1 MLRYIVQ
8 SMETGVVT
16 LFLLATITFFL
27 MHVIPGSPFAGETS
41 KLPVK
46 VVEKL
51 QEKYGLDRPL
61 FEQYTMYMKN
71 AVRGDFGVSIYR
83 KGRNIDKIIANG
95 LPYTMRLG
103 AVSVTFALVTG
114 IFLGTVA
121 AFTKK
126 KWLSN
131 LVLVVATAGVSMPGF
146 LLSVLLL
153 LLFGVVLQWLPF
165 VGLGSPLHYILPAVG
180 MAFAPI
186 SMIARL
192 VRSSLREVMKQD
204 YMVLA
209 RSKGTP
215 ENLVILRHGLKNAML
230 PVITYAGPMIATLL
244 TGSFVIESLY
254 SIPGIGAEFVTSI
267 TNRDYTMIMALTILY
282 GSFIIVANII
292 TDIINA
298 MIDPRIKLGR

>member
-1 MLRYIVQ
+1 MLKYIVKRLAV
-8 SMETGVVT
+8 GVVT

-27 MHVIPGSPFAGETS
+27 MHIIPGSPFAGETT

-46 VVEKL
+46 VLEKL
-51 QEKYGLDRPL
+51 YEKYGLDKPIT
-61 FEQYTMYMKN
+61 EQYVIYLKN

-83 KGRNIDKIIANG
+83 KGKSIDKIIANG

-103 AVSVTFALVTG
+103 AVSVCFALVMG

-121 AFTKK
+121 AFTKR
-126 KWLSN
+126 KWLTN
-131 LVLVVATAGVSMPGF
+131 LVLVLATAGVSMPGF

-180 MAFAPI
+180 MSFAPI

-209 RSKGTP
+209 KSKGTS
-215 ENLVILRHGLKNAML
+215 EKLVIWR
-230 PVITYAGPMIATLL
+230 
-244 TGSFVIESLY
+244 
-254 SIPGIGAEFVTSI
+254 
-267 TNRDYTMIMALTILY
+267 
-282 GSFIIVANII
+282 
-292 TDIINA
+292 
-298 MIDPRIKLGR
+298 

>member
-1 MLRYIVQ
+1 MLRYIVKR
-8 SMETGVVT
+8 MAVGVVT

-186 SMIARL
+186 SMVARL

>member
-1 MLRYIVQ
+1 MLKYIVKRLAV
-8 SMETGVVT
+8 GVVT

-27 MHVIPGSPFAGETS
+27 MHIIPGSPFAGETT

-46 VVEKL
+46 VMEKL
-51 QEKYGLDRPL
+51 YEKYGLDKPL
-61 FEQYTMYMKN
+61 GEQYVMYLKN

-83 KGRNIDKIIANG
+83 KGKSINKIIANG

-103 AVSVTFALVTG
+103 AVSVCFALVMG

-121 AFTKK
+121 AFTKR
-126 KWLSN
+126 KWLTN
-131 LVLVVATAGVSMPGF
+131 LVMVLATMGVSMPGF

-180 MAFAPI
+180 MSFAPI

-209 RSKGTP
+209 KSKGTS
-215 ENLVILRHGLKNAML
+215 EKLVIWRHGLKNAML

>member
-1 MLRYIVQ
+1 MVRYTIKRLAV
-8 SMETGVVT
+8 GAVT

-27 MHVIPGSPFAGETS
+27 MHVIPGSPFAGETT

-46 VVEKL
+46 VLDKL
-51 QEKYGLDRPL
+51 YEKYGLDKPL
-61 FEQYTMYMKN
+61 LEQYVIYMKN

-83 KGRNIDKIIANG
+83 KGKSIEKIIAAG
-95 LPYTMRLG
+95 LPYTVRLG
-103 AVSVTFALVTG
+103 AVSVCVALLMG
-114 IFLGTVA
+114 IFLGSVA

-126 KWLSN
+126 RWLSN
-131 LVLVVATAGVSMPGF
+131 LVLIVATAGVSMPGF

-153 LLFGVVLQWLPF
+153 LLFGVVLKWLPF
-165 VGLGSPLHYILPAVG
+165 VGLNSPLHYILPATG

-209 RSKGTP
+209 RAKGTP
-215 ENLVILRHGLKNAML
+215 EKLVIWRHGLKNAML

-282 GSFIIVANII
+282 GTFIIIANII
-292 TDIINA
+292 TDIVNA
-298 MIDPRIKLGR
+298 MIDPRIKLGK

>member
-1 MLRYIVQ
+1 MLKYIAKRLAV
-8 SMETGVVT
+8 GAVT

-27 MHVIPGSPFAGETS
+27 MHVIPGSPFAGDTV
-41 KLPVK
+41 KLPAK

-51 QEKYGLDRPL
+51 YEKYGLDKPVT
-61 FEQYTMYMKN
+61 EQYVIYMKN
-71 AVRGDFGVSIYR
+71 LLHGDFGVSIYR
-83 KGRNIDKIIANG
+83 KGKSIEKIIANG

-103 AVSVTFALVTG
+103 AVSFCFALVVG
-114 IFLGTVA
+114 IFMGTVA

-131 LVLVVATAGVSMPGF
+131 FVVFLATIGVSMPGF
-146 LLSVLLL
+146 LLSVLLM

-165 VGLGSPLHYILPAVG
+165 VGLGSPLHYILPAAG
-180 MAFAPI
+180 MAFYPI

-209 RSKGTP
+209 KSKGTP
-215 ENLVILRHGLKNAML
+215 EKLVIWRHGLKNAML
-230 PVITYAGPMIATLL
+230 PVITYAGPLIATML

-282 GSFIIVANII
+282 GAFIIFANIV
-292 TDIINA
+292 TDILNA
-298 MIDPRIKLGR
+298 MFDPRIKLGK

>member
-1 MLRYIVQ
+1 MLKYIAKRLAV
-8 SMETGVVT
+8 GVVT
-16 LFLLATITFFL
+16 LLLLATITFFL
-27 MHVIPGSPFAGETS
+27 MHVIPGSPFAGDTV
-41 KLPVK
+41 KLPAK

-51 QEKYGLDRPL
+51 YEKYGLDKPVT
-61 FEQYTMYMKN
+61 EQYVIYMKN
-71 AVRGDFGVSIYR
+71 LLHGDFGVSIYR
-83 KGRNIDKIIANG
+83 KGKSIAKIIANG

-103 AVSVTFALVTG
+103 AVSFCFALVLG
-114 IFLGTVA
+114 IFMGTVA
-121 AFTKK
+121 AFTKR

-131 LVLVVATAGVSMPGF
+131 FVVFLATIGVSMPGF

-165 VGLGSPLHYILPAVG
+165 VGLGSPLHYILPAAG
-180 MAFAPI
+180 MAFYPI

-209 RSKGTP
+209 KSKGTP
-215 ENLVILRHGLKNAML
+215 EKLVIWRHGLKNAML
-230 PVITYAGPMIATLL
+230 PVITYAGPLIATML

-282 GSFIIVANII
+282 GAFIIFANIV
-292 TDIINA
+292 TDVLNA
-298 MIDPRIKLGR
+298 MFDPRIKLGK

>member
-1 MLRYIVQ
+1 MLRYIIKRLAV
-8 SMETGVVT
+8 GLVT
-16 LFLLATITFFL
+16 LFLLATVTFFL
-27 MHVIPGSPFAGETS
+27 MHIIPGSPFAGDTS

-51 QEKYGLDRPL
+51 YEKYGLDKPL
-61 FEQYTMYMKN
+61 LEQYTVYMEN
-71 AVRGDFGVSIYR
+71 LLHGDFGVSIYR
-83 KGRNIDKIIANG
+83 KGKSIAKIIGNG
-95 LPYTMRLG
+95 LPYTARLG
-103 AVSVTFALVTG
+103 AVSVCIALVVG

-126 KWLSN
+126 RWLSN
-131 LVLVVATAGVSMPGF
+131 FVLVLATVGVSMPGF

-165 VGLGSPLHYILPAVG
+165 VGLTSPLHYILPAAG

-209 RSKGTP
+209 KAKGTP
-215 ENLVILRHGLKNAML
+215 QLLVIWRHGLKNAML

-282 GSFIIVANII
+282 GSFIVIANII
-292 TDIINA
+292 TDIVNA
-298 MIDPRIKLGR
+298 MIDPRIKLGK

>member
-1 MLRYIVQ
+1 MVRYTIKRLAV
-8 SMETGVVT
+8 GAVT

-27 MHVIPGSPFAGETS
+27 MHVIPGSPFAGETT

-46 VVEKL
+46 VLDKL
-51 QEKYGLDRPL
+51 YEKYGLDKPL
-61 FEQYTMYMKN
+61 LEQYVIYMKN

-83 KGRNIDKIIANG
+83 KGKSIEKIIAAG
-95 LPYTMRLG
+95 LPYTVRLG
-103 AVSVTFALVTG
+103 AVSVCVALLMG
-114 IFLGTVA
+114 IFLGSVA

-126 KWLSN
+126 RWLSN
-131 LVLVVATAGVSMPGF
+131 LVLIVATAGVSMPGF

-153 LLFGVVLQWLPF
+153 LLFGVVLKWLPF
-165 VGLGSPLHYILPAVG
+165 VGLNSPLHYILPATG

-209 RSKGTP
+209 RAKGTP
-215 ENLVILRHGLKNAML
+215 EKLVIWRHGLKNAML

-254 SIPGIGAEFVTSI
+254 SIPGIGGEFVTSI

-282 GSFIIVANII
+282 GTFIIIANII
-292 TDIINA
+292 TDIVNA
-298 MIDPRIKLGR
+298 MIDPRIKLGK

>member
-1 MLRYIVQ
+1 MLKYIIKRLTV
-8 SMETGVVT
+8 GVVT

-27 MHVIPGSPFAGETS
+27 MHVIPGSPFAGETT

-46 VVEKL
+46 VLERL
-51 QEKYGLDRPL
+51 YEKYGLDKPL
-61 FEQYTMYMKN
+61 SEQYLMYMKN

-83 KGRNIDKIIANG
+83 KGKSITKIIANG
-95 LPYTMRLG
+95 LPYTARLG
-103 AVSVTFALVTG
+103 LVSVCFALVTG

-121 AFTKK
+121 AFTKR

-131 LVLVVATAGVSMPGF
+131 FVLILATAGVSMPGF

-165 VGLGSPLHYILPAVG
+165 VGLETPLHYILPAVG

-215 ENLVILRHGLKNAML
+215 EKLVIWRHGLKNAML

-282 GSFIIVANII
+282 GSFIIIANIV
-292 TDIINA
+292 TDILNA
-298 MIDPRIKLGR
+298 MIDPRIKLGK

>member
-1 MLRYIVQ
+1 MLKYIVKRLAV
-8 SMETGVVT
+8 GAVT
-16 LFLLATITFFL
+16 LFLLATVTFFL

-46 VVEKL
+46 VMDKLYEKS
-51 QEKYGLDRPL
+51 GLDKPL
-61 FEQYTMYMKN
+61 FEQYTIYMKN
-71 AVRGDFGVSIYR
+71 VVQGDFGVSIYR
-83 KGRNIDKIIANG
+83 KGKSIAKIIANG
-95 LPYTMRLG
+95 LPYTARLG
-103 AVSVTFALVTG
+103 AVSVCFAMVVG
-114 IFLGTVA
+114 VFLGTVA

-126 KWLSN
+126 RWLSN
-131 LVLVVATAGVSMPGF
+131 LVLVIATAGVSMPGF

-180 MAFAPI
+180 MSFAPI

-209 RSKGTP
+209 KAKGTS
-215 ENLVILRHGLKNAML
+215 ENLVIWRHGLKNAML

-282 GSFIIVANII
+282 GAFIIIANII
-292 TDIINA
+292 TDIVNA
-298 MIDPRIKLGR
+298 MIDPRIKLGK

>member
-1 MLRYIVQ
+1 MLKYIAKRLAV
-8 SMETGVVT
+8 GLVT

-27 MHVIPGSPFAGETS
+27 MHVIPGSPFAGDTV
-41 KLPVK
+41 KLPAK

-51 QEKYGLDRPL
+51 YEKYGLDKPVM
-61 FEQYTMYMKN
+61 EQYAVYMKN
-71 AVRGDFGVSIYR
+71 LLHGDFGVSIYR
-83 KGRNIDKIIANG
+83 KGKSIEKIISKG
-95 LPYTMRLG
+95 LPYTARLG
-103 AVSVTFALVTG
+103 AVSFCFALVTG

-131 LVLVVATAGVSMPGF
+131 FVVFLATIGVSIPGF
-146 LLSVLLL
+146 LLSVLLM

-165 VGLGSPLHYILPAVG
+165 VGLSSPLHYILPAAG
-180 MAFAPI
+180 MAFYPI

-209 RSKGTP
+209 KSKGTP
-215 ENLVILRHGLKNAML
+215 EKLVIWRHGLKNAML
-230 PVITYAGPMIATLL
+230 PVITYAGPLIATML

-267 TNRDYTMIMALTILY
+267 TNQDYTMIMALTILY
-282 GSFIIVANII
+282 GAFIIIANII
-292 TDIINA
+292 TDIANA
-298 MIDPRIKLGR
+298 MIDPRIKLGK

>member
-1 MLRYIVQ
+1 MLKYIIKRLTV
-8 SMETGVVT
+8 GVVT

-27 MHVIPGSPFAGETS
+27 MHVIPGSPFAGETT

-46 VVEKL
+46 VLERL
-51 QEKYGLDRPL
+51 YEKYGLDKPL
-61 FEQYTMYMKN
+61 SEQYIMYMKN

-83 KGRNIDKIIANG
+83 KGKSITKIISNG
-95 LPYTMRLG
+95 LPYTARLG
-103 AVSVTFALVTG
+103 LVSVCFALVTG

-121 AFTKK
+121 AFTKR

-131 LVLVVATAGVSMPGF
+131 FVLILATAGVSMPGF

-165 VGLGSPLHYILPAVG
+165 VGLESPLHYILPAVG

-204 YMVLA
+204 YM
-209 RSKGTP
+209 
-215 ENLVILRHGLKNAML
+215 
-230 PVITYAGPMIATLL
+230 
-244 TGSFVIESLY
+244 
-254 SIPGIGAEFVTSI
+254 
-267 TNRDYTMIMALTILY
+267 MA
-282 GSFIIVANII
+282 
-292 TDIINA
+292 
-298 MIDPRIKLGR
+298 P

>member
-1 MLRYIVQ
+1 MLKYIAKRLAV
-8 SMETGVVT
+8 GAVT

-27 MHVIPGSPFAGETS
+27 MHVIPGSPFAGDTV
-41 KLPVK
+41 KLPAK

-51 QEKYGLDRPL
+51 YEKYGLDKPVT
-61 FEQYTMYMKN
+61 EQYVIYMKN
-71 AVRGDFGVSIYR
+71 LLHGDFGVSIYR
-83 KGRNIDKIIANG
+83 KGKSIAKIIANG

-103 AVSVTFALVTG
+103 AVSFCFALVVG
-114 IFLGTVA
+114 IFMGTVA

-131 LVLVVATAGVSMPGF
+131 FVVFLATIGVSMPGF

-165 VGLGSPLHYILPAVG
+165 VGLGSPLHYILPAAG
-180 MAFAPI
+180 MAFYPI

-209 RSKGTP
+209 KSKGTP
-215 ENLVILRHGLKNAML
+215 EKLVIWRHGLKNAML
-230 PVITYAGPMIATLL
+230 PVITYAGPLIATML

-282 GSFIIVANII
+282 GAFIIFANIV
-292 TDIINA
+292 TDILNA
-298 MIDPRIKLGR
+298 MFDPRIKLGK

>member
-1 MLRYIVQ
+1 MLKYVTKRLAV
-8 SMETGVVT
+8 GAVT

-27 MHVIPGSPFAGETS
+27 MHVIPGSPFAGETT

-46 VVEKL
+46 VLEKL
-51 QEKYGLDRPL
+51 YEKYGLDKPVT
-61 FEQYTMYMKN
+61 EQYVIYMKN
-71 AVRGDFGVSIYR
+71 LMHGDFGVSIYR
-83 KGRNIDKIIANG
+83 KGKSIAKIISNG
-95 LPYTMRLG
+95 LPYTARLG
-103 AVSVTFALVTG
+103 AVSVCIALTVG

-131 LVLVVATAGVSMPGF
+131 LVVVMATVGVSMPGF

-165 VGLGSPLHYILPAVG
+165 VGLSSPLHYILPATG

-209 RSKGTP
+209 KSKGTS
-215 ENLVILRHGLKNAML
+215 EKLVIWRHGLKNAML
-230 PVITYAGPMIATLL
+230 PVITYSGPMIATLL

-267 TNRDYTMIMALTILY
+267 TNRDYTMIMALTVLY
-282 GSFIIVANII
+282 GSFIIIANLI
-292 TDIINA
+292 TDFVNA
-298 MIDPRIKLGR
+298 MIDPRIMLGK

>member
-1 MLRYIVQ
+1 MLKYVAKRVAV
-8 SMETGVVT
+8 GVVT

-27 MHVIPGSPFAGETS
+27 MHIIPGSPFAGDTA

-46 VVEKL
+46 VMERL
-51 QEKYGLDRPL
+51 YEKYGLDKPVS
-61 FEQYTMYMKN
+61 EQYITYMGNILK
-71 AVRGDFGVSIYR
+71 GDFGVSIYR
-83 KGRNIDKIIANG
+83 KGKSIDSIISKG
-95 LPYTMRLG
+95 LPYTARLG
-103 AVSVTFALVTG
+103 AVSVCVALVVG

-131 LVLVVATAGVSMPGF
+131 FVVVIATAGVSMPNF

-165 VGLGSPLHYILPAVG
+165 VGLTSPLHYILPAVG

-192 VRSSLREVMKQD
+192 VRASLREVMKQD

-209 RSKGTP
+209 KSKGTS
-215 ENLVILRHGLKNAML
+215 ETLVILRHGLKNAML

-282 GSFIIVANII
+282 GTFIIIANLI

-298 MIDPRIKLGR
+298 MIDPRIKLGK

>member
-1 MLRYIVQ
+1 MLKYIAKRLAV
-8 SMETGVVT
+8 GVVT

-27 MHVIPGSPFAGETS
+27 MHVIPGSPFAGDTV
-41 KLPVK
+41 KLPAK

-51 QEKYGLDRPL
+51 YEKYGLDKPVT
-61 FEQYTMYMKN
+61 EQYVIYMKN
-71 AVRGDFGVSIYR
+71 LLHGDFGVSIYR
-83 KGRNIDKIIANG
+83 KGKSIAKIIANG

-103 AVSVTFALVTG
+103 AVSFCFALVIG
-114 IFLGTVA
+114 IFMGTVA

-131 LVLVVATAGVSMPGF
+131 FVVFLATIGVSMPGF

-165 VGLGSPLHYILPAVG
+165 VGLGSPLHYILPAAG
-180 MAFAPI
+180 MAFYPI

-209 RSKGTP
+209 KSKGTP
-215 ENLVILRHGLKNAML
+215 EKLVIWRHGLKNAML
-230 PVITYAGPMIATLL
+230 PVITYAGPLIATML

-282 GSFIIVANII
+282 GAFIIFANIV
-292 TDIINA
+292 TDILNA
-298 MIDPRIKLGR
+298 MFDPRIKLGK

>member
-1 MLRYIVQ
+1 MVRYIVKRLAV
-8 SMETGVVT
+8 GVVT

-46 VVEKL
+46 VLEKL
-51 QEKYGLDRPL
+51 YEKYGLDKPL
-61 FEQYTMYMKN
+61 MEQYVIYMKN
-71 AVRGDFGVSIYR
+71 AVSGDFGVSIYR
-83 KGRNIDKIIANG
+83 KGRGIDKIISNG
-95 LPYTMRLG
+95 LPYTLRLG
-103 AVSVTFALVTG
+103 AVSVTFALAAG
-114 IFLGTVA
+114 IFLGTAA
-121 AFTKK
+121 AFTRK

-131 LVLVVATAGVSMPGF
+131 FVLVLATVGVSMPGF

-180 MAFAPI
+180 MAFAPV

-209 RSKGTP
+209 RSKGTS
-215 ENLVILRHGLKNAML
+215 ENMVIFRHGLKNAML

-282 GSFIIVANII
+282 GSFIIVANIV

-298 MIDPRIKLGR
+298 VIDPRIKLGK

>member
-1 MLRYIVQ
+1 MRYTIKRLAV
-8 SMETGVVT
+8 GAVT

-27 MHVIPGSPFAGETS
+27 MHVIPGSPFAGETT

-46 VVEKL
+46 VLDKL
-51 QEKYGLDRPL
+51 YEKYGLDKPL
-61 FEQYTMYMKN
+61 LEQYVIYMKN

-83 KGRNIDKIIANG
+83 KGKSIEKIIAAG
-95 LPYTMRLG
+95 LPYTVRLG
-103 AVSVTFALVTG
+103 AVSVCVALLMG

-126 KWLSN
+126 RWLSN
-131 LVLVVATAGVSMPGF
+131 LVLIVATAGVSMPGF

-153 LLFGVVLQWLPF
+153 LLFGVVLKWLPF
-165 VGLGSPLHYILPAVG
+165 VGLNSPLHYILPATG

-209 RSKGTP
+209 RAKGTP
-215 ENLVILRHGLKNAML
+215 EKLVIWRHGLKNAML

-282 GSFIIVANII
+282 GTFIIIANII
-292 TDIINA
+292 TDIVNA
-298 MIDPRIKLGR
+298 MIDPRIKLGK

>member
-1 MLRYIVQ
+1 MLKSIAKRLAV
-8 SMETGVVT
+8 GAFT
-16 LFLLATITFFL
+16 LFLLATVTFFL

-41 KLPVK
+41 KLPAKVK
-46 VVEKL
+46 ERL
-51 QEKYGLDRPL
+51 YEKYGLDKPVS
-61 FEQYTMYMKN
+61 EQYVMYLKN
-71 AVRGDFGVSIYR
+71 AAKGDFGVSIYR
-83 KGRNIDKIIANG
+83 KGKSIDKIIKNG

-103 AVSVTFALVTG
+103 AVSITFALVTG

-126 KWLSN
+126 KWLAN
-131 LVLVVATAGVSMPGF
+131 LVLVIATAGVSMPGF

-165 VGLGSPLHYILPAVG
+165 VGLDSPLHYILPAVG
-180 MAFAPI
+180 MSFAPI

-215 ENLVILRHGLKNAML
+215 EKLVILRHGLKNAML

-282 GSFIIVANII
+282 GAFIIIANII
-292 TDIINA
+292 TDIANA